1 MAKYFGGLVVL
12 AYAAMAFSGY
22 EPFTTERRGATPG
35 ESRRGRVG
43 GAYFGGGTGYWGG
56 K

>member
-1 MAKYFGGLVVL
+1 MVKYLGGLVVL

-22 EPFTTERRGATPG
+22 EPFTTEQRGKLPSDARRGA
-35 ESRRGRVG
+35 G
-43 GAYFGGGTGYWGG
+43 GAFFWTTGYWGG